1 MILSFVWSHVDAKGP
16 FKVNDRQEVNYF
28 TYLIQKP
35 LLVHIM
41 KSGEIRKGQDN
52 QYKIGTFIIG
62 SSIAEICLQIA
73 LHDSVPLSHDE
84 HE

>member
-41 KSGEIRKGQDN
+41 KSGEIRKGQDSRLAKTHFG
-52 QYKIGTFIIG
+52 QLYTFI
-62 SSIAEICLQIA
+62 
-73 LHDSVPLSHDE
+73 P
-84 HE
+84 